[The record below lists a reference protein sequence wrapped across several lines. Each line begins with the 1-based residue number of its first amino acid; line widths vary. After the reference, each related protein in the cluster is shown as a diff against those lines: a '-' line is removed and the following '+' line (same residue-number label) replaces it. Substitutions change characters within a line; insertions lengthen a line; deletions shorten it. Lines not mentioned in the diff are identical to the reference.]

1 MLGDCIK
8 SQILNSQLS
17 ILNSQFFEQR
27 EILVLLLVHLLLGAR
42 GFVLLAA
49 EVQYAVNN
57 HSQHLLACSCAIQ
70 AGIIAHRLDVDEDVA
85 CNKALF
91 QVAIIEGYD
100 IGEVVVAEE
109 LDVHRTMTLGRAEDV
124 VYLPNFVVA
133 LLLCHFA
140 QPAAHKS
147 LLRQAVGATVGIKH
161 NIHSAKI
168 EKIVLIR

>member
-109 LDVHRTMTLGRAEDV
+109 LDIHCTMTLCRAENI
-124 VYLPNFVVA
+124 VYLGNLVA
-133 LLLCHFA
+133 TLLLCHLT
-140 QPAAHKS
+140 QPTAHKA
-147 LLRQAVGATVGIKH
+147 LLWQAVVAVVGMKQY
-161 NIHSAKI
+161 IHS
-168 EKIVLIR
+168 LTF